1 MTVLLVVLAVL
12 WAATLGYLVV
22 VLRQISA
29 VRRQLEQRAGQEA
42 PSAVTL
48 ALVVPQ
54 LELLTAR
61 VNETVERARQA
72 STRTRAEERR
82 IRSFIADVSHDLRT
96 PLTSVRGYLQLLERT
111 ELDAV
116 QRERLAAAHRQT
128 VELGALVDRLYEY
141 AYLLDVEPSQEV
153 ELLDVGLL
161 VGEVLLGMAG
171 EIEGAG
177 LEVAMDPPTGM
188 VLATDREMLTR
199 IVQNLGRNA
208 VQHGRGMLA
217 VEVEAW
223 AGQQGGGR
231 GTAAGARGTASAR
244 GESANDAATARGTAS
259 GVELRFR
266 NGVAPDS
273 AIDTSRLFDRFF
285 TADASRTARTS
296 GLGLSIVDVL
306 VSGLGGSVSAEHDE
320 TAQTLEIRVRIPSAD
335 PSIPPALPASPNIPD
350 APNVPEAPSG
360 PDARSGQGGPRDRV
374 EPSWPVR
381 RHR

>member
-29 VRRQLEQRAGQEA
+29 VRRRLEQRAGQEA

-141 AYLLDVEPSQEV
+141 AYLLDVEPRQEIDS
-153 ELLDVGLL
+153 LDVGLL
-161 VGEVLLGMAG
+161 VGEVLLGMTG

-177 LEVAMDPPTGM
+177 LEVELDPPTGL

-199 IVQNLGRNA
+199 IVQNLARNA
-208 VQHGRGMLA
+208 VQHGRGTLA
-217 VEVEAW
+217 VEV
-223 AGQQGGGR
+223 AGV
-231 GTAAGARGTASAR
+231 GTGM
-244 GESANDAATARGTAS
+244 
-259 GVELRFR
+259 ELRFR
-266 NGVAPDS
+266 NGVSPGAE
-273 AIDTSRLFDRFF
+273 IYTSRLFDRFF
-285 TADASRTARTS
+285 TADASRSGRTS
-296 GLGLSIVDVL
+296 GLGLSIVQVL
-306 VSGLGGSVSAEHDE
+306 VAGLGGTVSAVHDPV
-320 TAQTLEIRVRIPSAD
+320 AATLEIRVRIPSA
-335 PSIPPALPASPNIPD
+335 
-350 APNVPEAPSG
+350 VAPST
-360 PDARSGQGGPRDRV
+360 R
-374 EPSWPVR
+374 
-381 RHR
+381 

>member
-29 VRRQLEQRAGQEA
+29 VRRRLEQRAGQEA

-141 AYLLDVEPSQEV
+141 AYLLDVEPRQEIDS
-153 ELLDVGLL
+153 LDVGLL
-161 VGEVLLGMAG
+161 VGEVLLGMTG

-177 LEVAMDPPTGM
+177 LEVELDPPTGL

-199 IVQNLGRNA
+199 IVQNLARNA
-208 VQHGRGMLA
+208 VQHGRGTLA
-217 VEVEAW
+217 VEV
-223 AGQQGGGR
+223 AGV
-231 GTAAGARGTASAR
+231 GTGM
-244 GESANDAATARGTAS
+244 
-259 GVELRFR
+259 ELRFR
-266 NGVAPDS
+266 NGVSPGAE
-273 AIDTSRLFDRFF
+273 IDTSRLFDRFF
-285 TADASRTARTS
+285 TADASRSGRTS
-296 GLGLSIVDVL
+296 GLGLSIVQVL
-306 VSGLGGSVSAEHDE
+306 VAGLGGTVSAAHDPV
-320 TAQTLEIRVRIPSAD
+320 AATLEIRVRIPSA
-335 PSIPPALPASPNIPD
+335 
-350 APNVPEAPSG
+350 VAPST
-360 PDARSGQGGPRDRV
+360 R
-374 EPSWPVR
+374 
-381 RHR
+381 

>member
-29 VRRQLEQRAGQEA
+29 VRRRLEQRAGQEA

-141 AYLLDVEPSQEV
+141 AYLLDVEPRQEIDS
-153 ELLDVGLL
+153 LDVGLL
-161 VGEVLLGMAG
+161 VGEVLLGMTG

-177 LEVAMDPPTGM
+177 LEVELDPPTGL

-208 VQHGRGMLA
+208 VQHGRGTLA
-217 VEVEAW
+217 VEV
-223 AGQQGGGR
+223 AGV
-231 GTAAGARGTASAR
+231 GTGM
-244 GESANDAATARGTAS
+244 
-259 GVELRFR
+259 ELRFR
-266 NGVAPDS
+266 NGVSPGAE
-273 AIDTSRLFDRFF
+273 IDTSRLFDRFF
-285 TADASRTARTS
+285 TADASRSGRTS
-296 GLGLSIVDVL
+296 GLGLSIVQVL
-306 VSGLGGSVSAEHDE
+306 VAGLGGTVSAVHDPV
-320 TAQTLEIRVRIPSAD
+320 AATLEIRVRIPPAD
-335 PSIPPALPASPNIPD
+335 PS
-350 APNVPEAPSG
+350 AP
-360 PDARSGQGGPRDRV
+360 R
-374 EPSWPVR
+374 
-381 RHR
+381 

>member
-29 VRRQLEQRAGQEA
+29 VRRRLEQRAGQEA

-61 VNETVERARQA
+61 VNETVERTRQA

-141 AYLLDVEPSQEV
+141 AYLLDVEPRQEIDS
-153 ELLDVGLL
+153 LDVGLL
-161 VGEVLLGMAG
+161 VGEVLLGMTG

-177 LEVAMDPPTGM
+177 LEVELDPPTGL

-199 IVQNLGRNA
+199 IVQNLARNA
-208 VQHGRGMLA
+208 VQHGRGTLA
-217 VEVEAW
+217 VEV
-223 AGQQGGGR
+223 AGV
-231 GTAAGARGTASAR
+231 GTGM
-244 GESANDAATARGTAS
+244 
-259 GVELRFR
+259 ELRFR
-266 NGVAPDS
+266 NGVSPGAE
-273 AIDTSRLFDRFF
+273 IDTSRLFDRFF
-285 TADASRTARTS
+285 TADASRSGRTS
-296 GLGLSIVDVL
+296 GLGLSIVQVL
-306 VSGLGGSVSAEHDE
+306 VAGLGGTVSAVHDPV
-320 TAQTLEIRVRIPSAD
+320 AATLEIRVRIPSA
-335 PSIPPALPASPNIPD
+335 
-350 APNVPEAPSG
+350 VAPST
-360 PDARSGQGGPRDRV
+360 R
-374 EPSWPVR
+374 
-381 RHR
+381 

>member
-29 VRRQLEQRAGQEA
+29 VRRRLEQRAGQEA

-141 AYLLDVEPSQEV
+141 AYLLDVEPRQEIDS
-153 ELLDVGLL
+153 LDVGLL
-161 VGEVLLGMAG
+161 VGEVLLGMTG

-177 LEVAMDPPTGM
+177 LEVELDPPTGL

-199 IVQNLGRNA
+199 IVQNLARNA
-208 VQHGRGMLA
+208 VQHGRGTLA
-217 VEVEAW
+217 VEV
-223 AGQQGGGR
+223 AGV
-231 GTAAGARGTASAR
+231 GTGM
-244 GESANDAATARGTAS
+244 
-259 GVELRFR
+259 ELRFR
-266 NGVAPDS
+266 NGVSPGAE
-273 AIDTSRLFDRFF
+273 IDTSRLFDRFF
-285 TADASRTARTS
+285 TADASRSGRTS
-296 GLGLSIVDVL
+296 GLGLSIVQVL
-306 VSGLGGSVSAEHDE
+306 VAGLGGTVSAVHDPVAE
-320 TAQTLEIRVRIPSAD
+320 TLEIRVWIPSAD
-335 PSIPPALPASPNIPD
+335 PS
-350 APNVPEAPSG
+350 AP
-360 PDARSGQGGPRDRV
+360 R
-374 EPSWPVR
+374 
-381 RHR
+381 

>member
-29 VRRQLEQRAGQEA
+29 VRRRLEQRAGQEA

-61 VNETVERARQA
+61 VNETVERTRQA

-141 AYLLDVEPSQEV
+141 AYLLDVEPRQEIDS
-153 ELLDVGLL
+153 LDVGLL
-161 VGEVLLGMAG
+161 VGEVLLGMTG

-177 LEVAMDPPTGM
+177 LEVELDPPTGL

-208 VQHGRGMLA
+208 VQHGRGTLA
-217 VEVEAW
+217 VEV
-223 AGQQGGGR
+223 AGV
-231 GTAAGARGTASAR
+231 GTGM
-244 GESANDAATARGTAS
+244 
-259 GVELRFR
+259 ELRFR
-266 NGVAPDS
+266 NGVSPGAE
-273 AIDTSRLFDRFF
+273 IDTSRLFDRFF
-285 TADASRTARTS
+285 TADASRSGRTS
-296 GLGLSIVDVL
+296 GLGLSIVQVL
-306 VSGLGGSVSAEHDE
+306 VAGLGGTVSAVHDPV
-320 TAQTLEIRVRIPSAD
+320 AATLEIRVRIPSA
-335 PSIPPALPASPNIPD
+335 
-350 APNVPEAPSG
+350 VAPST
-360 PDARSGQGGPRDRV
+360 R
-374 EPSWPVR
+374 
-381 RHR
+381 

>member
-29 VRRQLEQRAGQEA
+29 VRRRLEQRAGQEA

-141 AYLLDVEPSQEV
+141 AYLLDVEPRQEIDS
-153 ELLDVGLL
+153 LDVGLL
-161 VGEVLLGMAG
+161 VGEVLLGMTG

-177 LEVAMDPPTGM
+177 LEVELDPPTGL

-199 IVQNLGRNA
+199 IVQNLARNA
-208 VQHGRGMLA
+208 VQHGRGTLA
-217 VEVEAW
+217 VEV
-223 AGQQGGGR
+223 AGV
-231 GTAAGARGTASAR
+231 GT
-244 GESANDAATARGTAS
+244 

-266 NGVAPDS
+266 NGVSPGAE
-273 AIDTSRLFDRFF
+273 IDTSRLFDRFF
-285 TADASRTARTS
+285 TADASRSGRTS
-296 GLGLSIVDVL
+296 GLGLSIVQVL
-306 VSGLGGSVSAEHDE
+306 VAGLGGTVSAVHDPV
-320 TAQTLEIRVRIPSAD
+320 AATLEIRVRIPSA
-335 PSIPPALPASPNIPD
+335 
-350 APNVPEAPSG
+350 VAPST
-360 PDARSGQGGPRDRV
+360 R
-374 EPSWPVR
+374 
-381 RHR
+381 

>member
-29 VRRQLEQRAGQEA
+29 VRRRLEQRAGQEA

-141 AYLLDVEPSQEV
+141 AYLLDVEPRQEI
-153 ELLDVGLL
+153 EQLDVGLL
-161 VGEVLLGMAG
+161 VGEVLLGMTG

-177 LEVAMDPPTGM
+177 LEVELDPPTGL

-199 IVQNLGRNA
+199 IVQNLARNA
-208 VQHGRGMLA
+208 VQHGLGTLA
-217 VEVEAW
+217 VEV
-223 AGQQGGGR
+223 
-231 GTAAGARGTASAR
+231 AAEGA
-244 GESANDAATARGTAS
+244 

-266 NGVAPDS
+266 NGVAPG
-273 AIDTSRLFDRFF
+273 AEIDTSRLFDRFF
-285 TADASRTARTS
+285 TADASRSARTS
-296 GLGLSIVDVL
+296 GLGLSIVQVL
-306 VSGLGGSVSAEHDE
+306 VTGLGGTVSAVHDPVG
-320 TAQTLEIRVRIPSAD
+320 ATLEIRVRIPSA
-335 PSIPPALPASPNIPD
+335 
-350 APNVPEAPSG
+350 
-360 PDARSGQGGPRDRV
+360 
-374 EPSWPVR
+374 EPSAPR
-381 RHR
+381 

>member
-29 VRRQLEQRAGQEA
+29 VRRRLEQRAGQEA

-61 VNETVERARQA
+61 VNETVERTRQA

-141 AYLLDVEPSQEV
+141 AYLLDVEPRQEIDS
-153 ELLDVGLL
+153 LDVGLL
-161 VGEVLLGMAG
+161 VGEVLLGMTG

-177 LEVAMDPPTGM
+177 LEVELDPPTGL

-199 IVQNLGRNA
+199 IVQNLARNA
-208 VQHGRGMLA
+208 VQHGRGTLA
-217 VEVEAW
+217 VEV
-223 AGQQGGGR
+223 AGV
-231 GTAAGARGTASAR
+231 GTGM
-244 GESANDAATARGTAS
+244 
-259 GVELRFR
+259 ELRFR
-266 NGVAPDS
+266 NGVSPGAE
-273 AIDTSRLFDRFF
+273 IDTSRLFDRFF
-285 TADASRTARTS
+285 TADASRSGRTS
-296 GLGLSIVDVL
+296 GLGLSIVQVL
-306 VSGLGGSVSAEHDE
+306 VAGLGGTVSAAHDPV
-320 TAQTLEIRVRIPSAD
+320 AATLEIRVRIPSA
-335 PSIPPALPASPNIPD
+335 
-350 APNVPEAPSG
+350 VAPST
-360 PDARSGQGGPRDRV
+360 R
-374 EPSWPVR
+374 
-381 RHR
+381 

>member
-29 VRRQLEQRAGQEA
+29 VRRRLEQRAGQEA

-141 AYLLDVEPSQEV
+141 AYLLDVEPRQEIDS
-153 ELLDVGLL
+153 LDVGLL
-161 VGEVLLGMAG
+161 VGEVLLGMTG
-171 EIEGAG
+171 DIEGAG
-177 LEVAMDPPTGM
+177 LEVELDPPTGL

-199 IVQNLGRNA
+199 IVQNLARNA
-208 VQHGRGMLA
+208 VQHGRGTLA
-217 VEVEAW
+217 VEV
-223 AGQQGGGR
+223 AGV
-231 GTAAGARGTASAR
+231 GTGM
-244 GESANDAATARGTAS
+244 
-259 GVELRFR
+259 ELRFR
-266 NGVAPDS
+266 NGVSPGAE
-273 AIDTSRLFDRFF
+273 IDTSRLFDRFF
-285 TADASRTARTS
+285 TADASRSGRTS
-296 GLGLSIVDVL
+296 GLGLSIVQVL
-306 VSGLGGSVSAEHDE
+306 VAGLGGTVSAVHDPV
-320 TAQTLEIRVRIPSAD
+320 AATLEIRVRIPSA
-335 PSIPPALPASPNIPD
+335 
-350 APNVPEAPSG
+350 VAPST
-360 PDARSGQGGPRDRV
+360 R
-374 EPSWPVR
+374 
-381 RHR
+381 

>member
-12 WAATLGYLVV
+12 WAATFGYLVV

-29 VRRQLEQRAGQEA
+29 VRRRLEQRAGQEA

-141 AYLLDVEPSQEV
+141 AYLLDVEPRQEIDS
-153 ELLDVGLL
+153 LDVGLL
-161 VGEVLLGMAG
+161 VGEVLLGMTG

-177 LEVAMDPPTGM
+177 LEVELDPPTGL

-208 VQHGRGMLA
+208 VQHGRGTLA
-217 VEVEAW
+217 VEV
-223 AGQQGGGR
+223 AGV
-231 GTAAGARGTASAR
+231 GTGM
-244 GESANDAATARGTAS
+244 
-259 GVELRFR
+259 ELRFR
-266 NGVAPDS
+266 NGVSPGAE
-273 AIDTSRLFDRFF
+273 IDTSRLFDRFF
-285 TADASRTARTS
+285 TADASRSGRTS
-296 GLGLSIVDVL
+296 GLGLSIVQVL
-306 VSGLGGSVSAEHDE
+306 VAGLGGTVSAVHDPV
-320 TAQTLEIRVRIPSAD
+320 AATLEIRVRIPSA
-335 PSIPPALPASPNIPD
+335 
-350 APNVPEAPSG
+350 VAPST
-360 PDARSGQGGPRDRV
+360 R
-374 EPSWPVR
+374 
-381 RHR
+381 

>member
-12 WAATLGYLVV
+12 WAATFGYLVV

-29 VRRQLEQRAGQEA
+29 VRRRLEQRAGQEA

-141 AYLLDVEPSQEV
+141 AYLLDVEPRQEIDS
-153 ELLDVGLL
+153 LDVGLL
-161 VGEVLLGMAG
+161 VGEVLLGMTG

-177 LEVAMDPPTGM
+177 LEVELDPPTGL

-199 IVQNLGRNA
+199 IVQNLARNA
-208 VQHGRGMLA
+208 VQHGRGTLA
-217 VEVEAW
+217 VEV
-223 AGQQGGGR
+223 AGV
-231 GTAAGARGTASAR
+231 GTGM
-244 GESANDAATARGTAS
+244 
-259 GVELRFR
+259 ELRFR
-266 NGVAPDS
+266 NGVSPGAE
-273 AIDTSRLFDRFF
+273 IDTSRLFDRFF
-285 TADASRTARTS
+285 TADASRSGRTS
-296 GLGLSIVDVL
+296 GLGLSIVQVL
-306 VSGLGGSVSAEHDE
+306 VAGLGGTVSAVHDPV
-320 TAQTLEIRVRIPSAD
+320 AATLEIRVRIPSA
-335 PSIPPALPASPNIPD
+335 
-350 APNVPEAPSG
+350 VAPST
-360 PDARSGQGGPRDRV
+360 R
-374 EPSWPVR
+374 
-381 RHR
+381 

>member
-54 LELLTAR
+54 LEQLTAR

-141 AYLLDVEPSQEV
+141 AYLLDVEPRQEV
-153 ELLDVGLL
+153 EQLDVGVL
-161 VGEVLLGMAG
+161 VGEALLGMAG

-177 LEVAMDPPTGM
+177 LEVAMDPPTGL
-188 VLATDREMLTR
+188 VLTTDREMLTR

-208 VQHGRGMLA
+208 VQHGRGTLA

-223 AGQQGGGR
+223 GRQEGGGR
-231 GTAAGARGTASAR
+231 GTAAGAPVPAS
-244 GESANDAATARGTAS
+244 ARGTAS

-266 NGVAPDS
+266 NGVAPDA
-273 AIDTSRLFDRFF
+273 AIDTARLFDRFF
-285 TADASRTARTS
+285 TADASRSARTS

-320 TAQTLEIRVRIPSAD
+320 AAQTLEIRVQVPSAD
-335 PSIPPALPASPNIPD
+335 PSTSVLTPAPQ
-350 APNVPEAPSG
+350 
-360 PDARSGQGGPRDRV
+360 RPR
-374 EPSWPVR
+374 
-381 RHR
+381 

>member
-29 VRRQLEQRAGQEA
+29 VRRRLEQRAGQEA

-111 ELDAV
+111 DLDAV

-141 AYLLDVEPSQEV
+141 AYLLDVEPRQEIDS
-153 ELLDVGLL
+153 LDVGLL
-161 VGEVLLGMAG
+161 VGEVLLGMTG

-177 LEVAMDPPTGM
+177 LEVELDPPTGL

-208 VQHGRGMLA
+208 VQHGRGTLA
-217 VEVEAW
+217 VEVAAW
-223 AGQQGGGR
+223 GG
-231 GTAAGARGTASAR
+231 AEDGA
-244 GESANDAATARGTAS
+244 
-259 GVELRFR
+259 ELRFR
-266 NGVAPDS
+266 NGVAPDA
-273 AIDTSRLFDRFF
+273 AIDTARLFDRFF
-285 TADASRTARTS
+285 TADASRSGRTS
-296 GLGLSIVDVL
+296 GLGLSIVQVL
-306 VSGLGGSVSAEHDE
+306 VAGLGGTVSAVHDPV
-320 TAQTLEIRVRIPSAD
+320 AATLEIRVRIPSA
-335 PSIPPALPASPNIPD
+335 
-350 APNVPEAPSG
+350 VAPST
-360 PDARSGQGGPRDRV
+360 R
-374 EPSWPVR
+374 
-381 RHR
+381 

>member
-29 VRRQLEQRAGQEA
+29 VRRRLEQRAGQEA

-141 AYLLDVEPSQEV
+141 AYLLDVEPRQEIDS
-153 ELLDVGLL
+153 LDVGLL
-161 VGEVLLGMAG
+161 VGEVLLGMTG

-177 LEVAMDPPTGM
+177 LEVELDPPTGL

-199 IVQNLGRNA
+199 IVQNLARNA
-208 VQHGRGMLA
+208 VQHGRGTLA
-217 VEVEAW
+217 VEV
-223 AGQQGGGR
+223 AGV
-231 GTAAGARGTASAR
+231 GTGM
-244 GESANDAATARGTAS
+244 
-259 GVELRFR
+259 ELRFR
-266 NGVAPDS
+266 NGVSPGAE
-273 AIDTSRLFDRFF
+273 IDTSRLFDRFF
-285 TADASRTARTS
+285 TADASRSGRTS
-296 GLGLSIVDVL
+296 GLGLSIVQVL
-306 VSGLGGSVSAEHDE
+306 VAGLGGTVSAVHDPV
-320 TAQTLEIRVRIPSAD
+320 AATLEIRVRIPSA
-335 PSIPPALPASPNIPD
+335 
-350 APNVPEAPSG
+350 VAPST
-360 PDARSGQGGPRDRV
+360 R
-374 EPSWPVR
+374 
-381 RHR
+381 

>member
-29 VRRQLEQRAGQEA
+29 VRRRLEQRAGQEA

-54 LELLTAR
+54 LEQLTAR

-141 AYLLDVEPSQEV
+141 AYLLDVEPRQEIDS
-153 ELLDVGLL
+153 LDVGLL
-161 VGEVLLGMAG
+161 VGEVLLGMTG

-177 LEVAMDPPTGM
+177 LEVELDPPTGL

-199 IVQNLGRNA
+199 IVQNLARNA
-208 VQHGRGMLA
+208 VQHGRGTLA
-217 VEVEAW
+217 VEV
-223 AGQQGGGR
+223 AGV
-231 GTAAGARGTASAR
+231 GTGM
-244 GESANDAATARGTAS
+244 
-259 GVELRFR
+259 ELRFR
-266 NGVAPDS
+266 NGVSPGAE
-273 AIDTSRLFDRFF
+273 IDTSRLFDRFF
-285 TADASRTARTS
+285 TADASRSGRTS
-296 GLGLSIVDVL
+296 GLGLSIVQVL
-306 VSGLGGSVSAEHDE
+306 VAGLGGTVSAVHDPV
-320 TAQTLEIRVRIPSAD
+320 AATLEIRVRIPSA
-335 PSIPPALPASPNIPD
+335 
-350 APNVPEAPSG
+350 VAPST
-360 PDARSGQGGPRDRV
+360 R
-374 EPSWPVR
+374 
-381 RHR
+381 

>member
-29 VRRQLEQRAGQEA
+29 VRRRLEQRAGQEA

-61 VNETVERARQA
+61 VNETVERTRQA

-82 IRSFIADVSHDLRT
+82 IHSFIADVSHDLRT

-141 AYLLDVEPSQEV
+141 AYLLDVEPRQEIDS
-153 ELLDVGLL
+153 LDVGLL
-161 VGEVLLGMAG
+161 VGEVLLGMTG

-177 LEVAMDPPTGM
+177 LEVELDPPTGL

-208 VQHGRGMLA
+208 VQHGRGTLA
-217 VEVEAW
+217 VEV
-223 AGQQGGGR
+223 AGV
-231 GTAAGARGTASAR
+231 GTGM
-244 GESANDAATARGTAS
+244 
-259 GVELRFR
+259 ELRFR
-266 NGVAPDS
+266 NGVSPGAE
-273 AIDTSRLFDRFF
+273 IDTSRLFDRFF
-285 TADASRTARTS
+285 TADASRSGRTS
-296 GLGLSIVDVL
+296 GLGLSIVQVL
-306 VSGLGGSVSAEHDE
+306 VAGLGGTVSAVHDPV
-320 TAQTLEIRVRIPSAD
+320 AATLEIRVRIPSA
-335 PSIPPALPASPNIPD
+335 
-350 APNVPEAPSG
+350 VAPST
-360 PDARSGQGGPRDRV
+360 R
-374 EPSWPVR
+374 
-381 RHR
+381 

>member
-29 VRRQLEQRAGQEA
+29 VRRRLEQRAGQEA

-141 AYLLDVEPSQEV
+141 AYLLDVEPRQEIDS
-153 ELLDVGLL
+153 LDVGLL
-161 VGEVLLGMAG
+161 VGEVLLGMTG

-177 LEVAMDPPTGM
+177 LEVELDPPTGL

-208 VQHGRGMLA
+208 VQHGRGTLA
-217 VEVEAW
+217 VEV
-223 AGQQGGGR
+223 AGV
-231 GTAAGARGTASAR
+231 GTGM
-244 GESANDAATARGTAS
+244 
-259 GVELRFR
+259 ELRFR
-266 NGVAPDS
+266 NGVSPGAE
-273 AIDTSRLFDRFF
+273 IDTSRLFDRFF
-285 TADASRTARTS
+285 TADASRSGRTS
-296 GLGLSIVDVL
+296 GLGLSIVQVL
-306 VSGLGGSVSAEHDE
+306 VAGLGGTVSAVHDPV
-320 TAQTLEIRVRIPSAD
+320 AATLEIRVRIPSA
-335 PSIPPALPASPNIPD
+335 
-350 APNVPEAPSG
+350 VAPST
-360 PDARSGQGGPRDRV
+360 R
-374 EPSWPVR
+374 
-381 RHR
+381 

>member
-29 VRRQLEQRAGQEA
+29 VRRRLEQRAGQEA

-141 AYLLDVEPSQEV
+141 AYLLDVEPRQEIDS
-153 ELLDVGLL
+153 LDVGLL
-161 VGEVLLGMAG
+161 VGEVLLGMTG

-177 LEVAMDPPTGM
+177 LEVELDPPTGL

-208 VQHGRGMLA
+208 VQHGRGTLA
-217 VEVEAW
+217 VEV
-223 AGQQGGGR
+223 AGV
-231 GTAAGARGTASAR
+231 GTGM
-244 GESANDAATARGTAS
+244 
-259 GVELRFR
+259 ELRFR
-266 NGVAPDS
+266 NGVSPGAE
-273 AIDTSRLFDRFF
+273 IDTSRLFDRFF
-285 TADASRTARTS
+285 TADASRSGRTS
-296 GLGLSIVDVL
+296 GLGLSIVQVL
-306 VSGLGGSVSAEHDE
+306 VAGLGGTVSAAHDPV
-320 TAQTLEIRVRIPSAD
+320 AATLEIRVRIPSA
-335 PSIPPALPASPNIPD
+335 
-350 APNVPEAPSG
+350 VAPST
-360 PDARSGQGGPRDRV
+360 R
-374 EPSWPVR
+374 
-381 RHR
+381 